1 MQAPDIK
8 NLLSGTFPG
17 CEVVVNAAGNHV
29 DITVVGEVFDGMRPV
44 QRQQRVYAV
53 LREAIASGA
62 IHAVNM
68 KTYTPAEWQASQ
80 NN

>member
-8 NLLSGTFPG
+8 NLLSGNFPG
-17 CEVVVNAAGNHV
+17 CEVVVSAAGNHV
-29 DITVVGEVFDGMRPV
+29 DITVIGDIFDGLRPV

-53 LREAIASGA
+53 LREAISSGI

-68 KTYTPAEWQASQ
+68 KTFTPAEWQASQ
-80 NN
+80 TS

>member
-1 MQAPDIK
+1 MQAPDIR
-8 NLLSGTFPG
+8 NLLSDTFPG
-17 CEVVVNAAGNHV
+17 CEVVVSADGNHV
-29 DITVVGEVFDGMRPV
+29 DITVIGEVFDGLRPV

-53 LREAIASGA
+53 LREAIASGV

>member
-1 MQAPDIK
+1 MQAPDIR
-8 NLLSGTFPG
+8 NLLSDTFPG
-17 CEVVVNAAGNHV
+17 CEVVVGAAGNHV
-29 DITVVGEVFDGMRPV
+29 DITVIGEVFDGLRPV

-53 LREAIASGA
+53 LREAIASGV